1 MMLKL
6 SIIVTIYNGERYLNK
21 CIDSILAQTY
31 TDFELVLVDDGSRD
45 GSLEICREYE
55 KIDPRI
61 VVLHKENEGL
71 VAARKS
77 GVSVAKGEYIG
88 FVDCDDF
95 IDTDMYSK
103 LMEPAQEHESD
114 IVVGGLVLDYSDH
127 TVKKYN
133 AIPAGYYGESDMR
146 SEIVSRM
153 LTYSGF
159 LEFGIIPGVVVK
171 VFKKEI
177 LEKAL
182 SKVPDNINIGED
194 VSITAHAFG
203 AASSVSI
210 IPSASYHYVQYEGSM
225 IHKFNPK
232 RFDYIRNLY
241 NCLVTVE
248 SEDYKK
254 QIPLYMSW
262 MIFGVI
268 AECVK
273 KSGYTKKEIK
283 KYLLNVLNDDITKES
298 LKNADTSR
306 ISNKD
311 KIKIFLMRYK
321 LVGALYFILGGS
333 SGEENKH

>member
-1 MMLKL
+1 MKKL
-6 SIIVTIYNGERYLNK
+6 SIIVPIYNAEKTLNK
-21 CIDSILAQTY
+21 CIDSIITQEYRDL
-31 TDFELVLVDDGSRD
+31 EIILVDDGSRD
-45 GSLEICREYE
+45 NSLEICNEYAQR
-55 KIDPRI
+55 DGRI
-61 VVLHKENEGL
+61 TVHHKENAGL
-71 VAARKS
+71 VAARKT
-77 GVSVAKGEYIG
+77 GVELASGEYIG
-88 FVDCDDF
+88 FVDSDDF

-103 LMEPAQEHESD
+103 LMEQAQEHESD

-127 TVKKYN
+127 TVKKCN

-146 SEIVSRM
+146 SEIVPRM

-182 SKVPDNINIGED
+182 PKVPDNINIGED

-241 NCLVTVE
+241 NCLVTAE